1 MTPAPPP
8 SADSVAGIDVG
19 KYGLDVFVDPSQLE
33 RRFANTP
40 DGRRTLCDWLREL
53 GARRVAVEP
62 TGRYHRELHQCLC
75 DDGVKVVLANPQ
87 RMRNFARSLG
97 EQAKSDRIDAAM
109 LARYARLDG
118 IEGTAPKPEA
128 QRALADLLAL
138 RRKLVEQRD
147 GLRKHAAETG
157 DAAASLLADLLEAFD
172 AKVQTADDAIEAGIQ
187 ADPAMRR
194 RSEIIRSVPGC
205 GPLTAA
211 SLCAELPELGSATPA
226 EAAALAGLA
235 PYVCDSGRHHGRRR
249 IRGGR
254 QHPRK
259 LLYMAATSA
268 IRWNPALRTVY
279 TRLTAR
285 GKPHKVALVAVMRK
299 LLVLLGAL
307 LRDDRLWLP
316 AGPPARLPA

>member
-19 KYGLDVFVDPSQLE
+19 KYGLDVFVDPSKLE

-53 GARRVAVEP
+53 GAWRVAVEP
-62 TGRYHRELHQCLC
+62 TGRYHRGLHQCLC

-118 IEGTAPKPEA
+118 IEGTAPNPEA

-147 GLRKHAAETG
+147 ALRKHAAETG
-157 DAAASLLADLLEAFD
+157 D
-172 AKVQTADDAIEAGIQ
+172 
-187 ADPAMRR
+187 PALRR

-211 SLCAELPELGSATPA
+211 SLCAELPELGSASPA

-235 PYVCDSGRHHGRRR
+235 PYVCDSGRQHGRRR

-254 QHPRK
+254 QNPRK

-285 GKPHKVALVAVMRK
+285 GKPHKVALVAVMRR

>member
-1 MTPAPPP
+1 MTPPPP
-8 SADSVAGIDVG
+8 ASPESVAGIDVG
-19 KYGLDVFVDPSQLE
+19 KHRLDVFVDPSALE
-33 RRFANTP
+33 RRFANTR
-40 DGRRTLCDWLREL
+40 DGRRALCHWLREL
-53 GARRVAVEP
+53 GTRRVAVEP
-62 TGRYHRELHQCLC
+62 TGRYHRELHQCLY
-75 DDGVKVVLANPQ
+75 DAGVKVVLANPQ

-97 EQAKSDRIDAAM
+97 EQAKSDRIDAAV

-118 IEGTAPKPEA
+118 IEGTAPKSEG
-128 QRALADLLAL
+128 QRALVDLLAL

-147 GLRKHAAETG
+147 ALRKHASETG
-157 DAAASLLADLLEAFD
+157 DAAARLLASLLKAFA
-172 AKVQTADDAIEAGIQ
+172 AKIQQADDAIQAGIE
-187 ADPAMRR
+187 ADPALRR
-194 RSEIIRSVPGC
+194 RSEIMRSVPGC

-235 PYVCDSGRHHGRRR
+235 PYACDSGGHHGRRR

-268 IRWNPALRTVY
+268 IRWNPALRTFY

-299 LLVLLGAL
+299 LLALLGAL
-307 LRDDRLWLP
+307 LRDDRLWTP
-316 AGPPARLPA
+316 AGPPAGLPA

>member
-1 MTPAPPP
+1 MTPPPP
-8 SADSVAGIDVG
+8 ASPESVAGIDVG
-19 KYGLDVFVDPSQLE
+19 KHRLDVFVDPSALE
-33 RRFANTP
+33 RRFANTR
-40 DGRRTLCDWLREL
+40 DGRRALCHWLREL
-53 GARRVAVEP
+53 GTRRVAVEP
-62 TGRYHRELHQCLC
+62 TGRYHRELHQCLY
-75 DDGVKVVLANPQ
+75 DAGVKVVLANPQ

-97 EQAKSDRIDAAM
+97 EQAKSDRIDAAV

-118 IEGTAPKPEA
+118 IE
-128 QRALADLLAL
+128 
-138 RRKLVEQRD
+138 QRD
-147 GLRKHAAETG
+147 ALRKHASETG
-157 DAAASLLADLLEAFD
+157 DAAARLLASLLKAFA
-172 AKVQTADDAIEAGIQ
+172 AKIQQADDAIQAGIE
-187 ADPAMRR
+187 AAPALRR
-194 RSEIIRSVPGC
+194 RSEIMRSVPGC

-235 PYVCDSGRHHGRRR
+235 PYACDSGGHHGRRR

-268 IRWNPALRTVY
+268 IRWNPALRTFY

-299 LLVLLGAL
+299 LLALLGAL
-307 LRDDRLWLP
+307 LRDDRLWTP
-316 AGPPARLPA
+316 AGPPAGLPA

>member
-1 MTPAPPP
+1 M
-8 SADSVAGIDVG
+8 
-19 KYGLDVFVDPSQLE
+19 F
-33 RRFANTP
+33 
-40 DGRRTLCDWLREL
+40 
-53 GARRVAVEP
+53 
-62 TGRYHRELHQCLC
+62 
-75 DDGVKVVLANPQ
+75 
-87 RMRNFARSLG
+87 
-97 EQAKSDRIDAAM
+97 
-109 LARYARLDG
+109 
-118 IEGTAPKPEA
+118 
-128 QRALADLLAL
+128 
-138 RRKLVEQRD
+138 
-147 GLRKHAAETG
+147 
-157 DAAASLLADLLEAFD
+157 AAASLLAPLLEALD
-172 AKVQTADDAIEAGIQ
+172 AKVQAADDAIEVGIQ
-187 ADPAMRR
+187 ADPALRR
-194 RSEIIRSVPGC
+194 RRKIIRSVPGC

-235 PYVCDSGRHHGRRR
+235 PYVCDS
-249 IRGGR
+249 GR